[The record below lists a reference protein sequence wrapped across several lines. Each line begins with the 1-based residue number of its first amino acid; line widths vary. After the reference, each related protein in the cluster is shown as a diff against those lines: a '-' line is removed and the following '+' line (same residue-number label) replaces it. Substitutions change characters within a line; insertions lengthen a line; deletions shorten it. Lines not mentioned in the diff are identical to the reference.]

1 MREYDLLGEG
11 FYANPYPTLADM
23 RREDPCWFDPRL
35 NAFITTRYQDVN
47 RVLHDHDD
55 FSSQR
60 VAQFVNGAPPHLQK
74 KVDAYVGEL
83 SRWLLFVD
91 PPHHTTLRAR
101 LLQAFG
107 PRFLPL
113 VAEAAEAATTR
124 ALQQMETNATA
135 DVINDFAYPVPTRVL
150 AQVLGISDADIE
162 RFKAWTTD
170 VFTLMGSGVADEA
183 AVEAGYRG
191 VTDLREYVL
200 ALMQQKRE
208 SPAEDVVSALAN
220 PADGESGDS
229 VPDDD
234 IVGLFMAMIVA
245 GHETTTGL
253 IGNAIR
259 AILSDPGCRKWVLG
273 RSDFPESAAEELL
286 RYDGPVFSVVRRARH
301 DVVVAG
307 QFVGEGAFIIN
318 ILNAGNRDPRKFS
331 DPDRLDFERLQ
342 PVHLGLG
349 TGIHGCIGAPMARSV
364 IRVAVS
370 RFVHHFPNATVA
382 DGCTWQRNLS
392 VRGMLALPVIL
403 NAAHFP
409 VEGAGTLHG

>member
-273 RSDFPESAAEELL
+273 RSDFPEAAAEELL

-342 PVHLGLG
+342 PAHLGLG

-370 RFVHHFPNATVA
+370 RFVHRFPNATVA

-403 NAAHFP
+403 NGAHFP